1 MSRYELMQYNR
12 CGSSGLKLP
21 VVSLGGWHN
30 YSNPDQ
36 ARTLTLKA
44 WELGITHL
52 DFANNY
58 GPPPGA
64 AETSFGKIMRHDL
77 AGHRDELIIS
87 SKAGY
92 YMWEGPYGD
101 WGSKKYLT
109 ASLHQSLKR
118 LQLDYVDIFY
128 SHRFDPDTPL
138 EETMGALAQFIREG
152 KALYAGISNYPAKAA
167 KKAAK
172 IMTKLHAPLIIHQ
185 CAYNMLDR
193 HIEDKVLEET
203 AAHGM
208 GMIVFSPLAQGQLT
222 DRYLHGIPADSRA
235 ATGGFLKPE
244 QITKQKIEVIAKLN
258 DLAKARGQTLSQLAL
273 TWLLRDRRV
282 TSLLIGASKPEQIT
296 DCCKVLTAGLLS
308 AEELRT
314 IETILAPV
322 SPSPL
327 TPPARP
333 AVKKVLKP
341 IVKKHRTF
349 P

>member
-1 MSRYELMQYNR
+1 MSRYELMKYNR
-12 CGSSGLKLP
+12 CGQSGLKLP

-30 YSNPDQ
+30 FSNLDQ

-44 WELGITHL
+44 WDLGITHF

-64 AETSFGKIMRHDL
+64 AETSFGKLLQHEL
-77 AGHRDELIIS
+77 AAHRDELIIS

-92 YMWEGPYGD
+92 HMWEGPYGD

-128 SHRFDPDTPL
+128 HHRYDPDTPL
-138 EETMGALAQFIREG
+138 EETMGALAQIIREG

-172 IMTKLHAPLIIHQ
+172 IMAKLHVPLVIHQ
-185 CAYNMLDR
+185 CAYNMLHR

-203 AAHGM
+203 ADHGM
-208 GMIVFSPLAQGQLT
+208 GMIVFSPLAQGQLS
-222 DRYLHGIPADSRA
+222 DRYLHGIPADSRVK
-235 ATGGFLKPE
+235 TSGQFLKAE
-244 QITKQKIEVIAKLN
+244 NLTKQKLEVITKLN
-258 DLAKARGQTLSQLAL
+258 DFAKARGQTLSQLAL
-273 TWLLRDRRV
+273 TWILRDRRI
-282 TSLLIGASKPEQIT
+282 TSLLIGASKPEQIE
-296 DCCKVLTAGLLS
+296 DCCKVTKAELLS
-308 AEELRT
+308 ADELKK
-314 IETILAPV
+314 IEAILAPI

-327 TPPARP
+327 TPAIKAPRSPRP
-333 AVKKVLKP
+333 IPRKK
-341 IVKKHRTF
+341 T
-349 P
+349 